1 MMLLTKQIGTYDKAK
16 CPRIDDSNG
25 KGRMIH
31 TGRYTLLLV
40 AAPAAGLLT
49 CRLLEV
55 TSCRIKTEI
64 SLGV

>member
-1 MMLLTKQIGTYDKAK
+1 MMLLTKQIGTYEKAK

-49 CRLLEV
+49 
-55 TSCRIKTEI
+55 
-64 SLGV
+64 